1 MARVPPGSSGSR
13 SVYLNPA
20 RTLGQQRQWP
30 TLTKEAP
37 SLSERLALTAADGL
51 GRRYHSS
58 VSPLPAPPTA
68 PFHPCASSHIYHF
81 YSTPVSRAIQTP
93 SPSWVTQRRTHAR
106 QRAILK
112 RNLRLDVYV
121 SALQIHWPSHA
132 GAHTPARLPTC
143 SGSKGHAFGAGR
155 GDNASDVDKQAAVK
169 VAGCKSGLL
178 SSGV

>member
-58 VSPLPAPPTA
+58 VPP
-68 PFHPCASSHIYHF
+68 PNRSVPSLCIISHLSFLLHACQPRN
-81 YSTPVSRAIQTP
+81 SNPESQLGH
-93 SPSWVTQRRTHAR
+93 SETHAR
-106 QRAILK
+106 TSASHPKEKSQTGR
-112 RNLRLDVYV
+112 VYV